1 MEIANVKPII
11 WYLVSDSLKNKAP
24 WPWIKQLMHL
34 IKYMNNKVI
43 NTLTKKNEEV
53 INTYV
58 AGRTLT
64 KNSTK
69 LRV

>member
-1 MEIANVKPII
+1 MAMNYRLQRE
-11 WYLVSDSLKNKAP
+11 L
-24 WPWIKQLMHL
+24 IKQLMHL
-34 IKYMNNKVI
+34 IKYMNKVK

-69 LRV
+69 PGV